1 MRDRVAVFGLLG
13 LALGSCKDEGSAAVS
28 DTAGLPSCDSL
39 ETAERYLVRTL
50 VFGPESDGVAW
61 GFDLDGHVSGV
72 GDLEGCGKQDLVD
85 PEGNAGIDNAFAGLL
100 PTLEQT
106 EAIAVETLIQDAV
119 NSGNLL
125 LALELSG
132 VDDRLNDDCVTVRLG
147 RAEGVPLLGN
157 DGLLLDG
164 QTLAWEPDSLGPPIE
179 AALIDGQLVASPFT
193 VDIDLRVITADVK
206 LSLLD
211 SGLRLQLDE
220 DAPRATG
227 FVSGGFQTA
236 QLLDVLSDQ
245 AIDVELRAIL
255 EQGLPLLA
263 DLVDPETGACDLMS
277 VTLEYDAVEVYLED

>member
-1 MRDRVAVFGLLG
+1 MRARAGVGLVVLG
-13 LALGSCKDEGSAAVS
+13 LGGCGDRGRAAPG
-28 DTAGLPSCDSL
+28 DTAVLATCDSL
-39 ETAERYLVRTL
+39 DTAERYLVRTL

-61 GFDLDGHVSGV
+61 GFDLDDHVSSV

-85 PEGNAGIDNAFAGLL
+85 PDGNTGIDNAFAGLL

-119 NSGNLL
+119 NSGALL

-132 VDDRLNDDCVTVRLG
+132 VDDRWNDDCVTVRLG

-164 QTLAWEPDSLGPPIE
+164 QTLSWEPDSLGPPIQ
-179 AALIDGQLVASPFT
+179 AALVDGALVASPFT

-206 LSLLD
+206 LSLLE

-220 DAPRATG
+220 DAPSASG
-227 FVSGGFQTA
+227 FVSGGFRTA

-245 AIDVELRAIL
+245 AIDGDLRTIL

-263 DLVDPETGACDLMS
+263 DLVDPETGACDQMS
-277 VTLEYDAVEVYLED
+277 VTLEYDAVRVFLED